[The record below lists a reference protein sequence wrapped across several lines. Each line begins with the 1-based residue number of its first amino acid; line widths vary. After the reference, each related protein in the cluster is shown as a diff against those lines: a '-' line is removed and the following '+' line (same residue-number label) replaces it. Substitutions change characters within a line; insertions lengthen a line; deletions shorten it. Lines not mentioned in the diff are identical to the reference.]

1 MAVPIMTAATGYE
14 MLKSYKLMSS
24 DDILFFAAGFIVSF
38 VVALL
43 AVATF
48 IKLVGRLK
56 LTVFSYYRF
65 ALAALVFIYFIVM
78 N

>member
-1 MAVPIMTAATGYE
+1 MTAACGYE
-14 MLKSYKLMSS
+14 LLKSYSQMTM
-24 DDILFFAAGFIVSF
+24 DDALFFAVGFVVSF

-65 ALAALVFIYFIVM
+65 VLAAVVLVYLVL
-78 N
+78 

>member
-1 MAVPIMTAATGYE
+1 MMT
-14 MLKSYKLMSS
+14 M
-24 DDILFFAAGFIVSF
+24 DDALFFAVGFVVSF

-43 AVATF
+43 AVSTF

-65 ALAALVFIYFIVM
+65 VLAAVVFIYFIF
-78 N
+78 